1 MCKRTQRCPAGRR
14 LWAGF
19 PLGPCGACGAGG
31 ANRAGGT
38 WAAGGSGGACRA
50 GRACNACIAWEAGR
64 PCGSRGALGA
74 WNSCWPGAAGG
85 TLGASRARGPWLPW
99 GAGWPGGP
107 PLPRWPGWAGRP
119 LLPGG
124 AGRSLRAGTATWPTV
139 IIDVV
144 AHTRAP
150 FPSSIWRGGGR
161 VTKREGNASPSL
173 QAGWLIRC
181 SPPRCPDALGGE
193 IGVDEAVQVAVHHG
207 VDVAGLIAGAVV
219 LDQGVGHEHVG
230 ADLAAPGDLLLL
242 ALDVRDLLQVLPLLD
257 LHQLGR
263 AASSWPLSRFWNW
276 LRSIWQDT
284 TMPVGMWVRRTAE
297 EVLLTCWPPAPL
309 ER

>member
-14 LWAGF
+14 LWGRF
-19 PLGPCGACGAGG
+19 PPGGLWRLWGRFPPGALWRLWGRRGQQSRWDLG
-31 ANRAGGT
+31 
-38 WAAGGSGGACRA
+38 
-50 GRACNACIAWEAGR
+50 CNACIAWEAGR

-124 AGRSLRAGTATWPTV
+124 AGRSLRAGTATWPAV

-181 SPPRCPDALGGE
+181 SPPRCPGS
-193 IGVDEAVQVAVHHG
+193 
-207 VDVAGLIAGAVV
+207 
-219 LDQGVGHEHVG
+219 
-230 ADLAAPGDLLLL
+230 
-242 ALDVRDLLQVLPLLD
+242 
-257 LHQLGR
+257 GR
-263 AASSWPLSRFWNW
+263 
-276 LRSIWQDT
+276 
-284 TMPVGMWVRRTAE
+284 
-297 EVLLTCWPPAPL
+297 
-309 ER
+309 

>member
-1 MCKRTQRCPAGRR
+1 MVCVKGRSAVR
-14 LWAGF
+14 WDDAWGAGF
-19 PLGPCGACGAGG
+19 PLGPCGAGG

-38 WAAGGSGGACRA
+38 WAAGGSGGTCSARDALGSCGTCGASGA
-50 GRACNACIAWEAGR
+50 GGAGDALGTGR

-74 WNSCWPGAAGG
+74 WNPCWPGAAGGTSG

-99 GAGWPGGP
+99 GAGWPGGA

-124 AGRSLRAGTATWPTV
+124 AGRSLRAGTATWPAV

-173 QAGWLIRC
+173 LAGWLIRC
-181 SPPRCPDALGGE
+181 SPPRCPGS
-193 IGVDEAVQVAVHHG
+193 
-207 VDVAGLIAGAVV
+207 
-219 LDQGVGHEHVG
+219 
-230 ADLAAPGDLLLL
+230 
-242 ALDVRDLLQVLPLLD
+242 
-257 LHQLGR
+257 GR
-263 AASSWPLSRFWNW
+263 
-276 LRSIWQDT
+276 
-284 TMPVGMWVRRTAE
+284 
-297 EVLLTCWPPAPL
+297 
-309 ER
+309 